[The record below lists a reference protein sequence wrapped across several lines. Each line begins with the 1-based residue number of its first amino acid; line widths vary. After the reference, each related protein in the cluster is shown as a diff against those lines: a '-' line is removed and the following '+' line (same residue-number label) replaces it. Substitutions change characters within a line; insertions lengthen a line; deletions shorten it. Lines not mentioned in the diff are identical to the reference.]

1 MTVTT
6 VYFPDIFTTPR
17 ETLPISVFTQALV
30 VTNLL
35 SVSVDISYKRNRTI
49 MWHFCVGLLSLIV
62 FPRFIHVVA
71 CISTSLIYG

>member
-1 MTVTT
+1 MADGLGLGDILAR
-6 VYFPDIFTTPR
+6 VYTKSLQLR
-17 ETLPISVFTQALV
+17 SV